1 MNLEKENHVKKHIR
15 IIIYIYYLLII
26 GAVTTDT
33 YQIRSEQKDLL
44 QFVQNKSFLNNLSI
58 PQLSEEQ
65 KLSCEGQ
72 ITIEE
77 CKGIL
82 ETFENNKSPVNDGI
96 PSEFYKNC

>member
-1 MNLEKENHVKKHIR
+1 VVLQQLIHTKYVLNKKTYYNLYKTK
-15 IIIYIYYLLII
+15 
-26 GAVTTDT
+26 AVDT
-33 YQIRSEQKDLL
+33 NSI
-44 QFVQNKSFLNNLSI
+44 KSFLNNLGI

-82 ETFENNKSPVNDGI
+82 ETFENNKSPGNDGI

>member
-15 IIIYIYYLLII
+15 IIIYIYYLLIS
-26 GAVTTDT
+26 GAATTDP
-33 YQIRSEQKDLL
+33 YQ
-44 QFVQNKSFLNNLSI
+44 I

-82 ETFENNKSPVNDGI
+82 ETFENNKSPGNDGI
-96 PSEFYKNC
+96 PIEFYKNC

>member
-1 MNLEKENHVKKHIR
+1 MVLQQLIHTKYVLNKKTYYNLYKTK
-15 IIIYIYYLLII
+15 
-26 GAVTTDT
+26 AVDT
-33 YQIRSEQKDLL
+33 NSI
-44 QFVQNKSFLNNLSI
+44 KSFLNNLGI

-82 ETFENNKSPVNDGI
+82 ETFENNKSPGNDGI